1 MRKFLVGTAL
11 LFAVVSLPAQQMV
24 TETRDPAQQQDP
36 DFEKSV
42 KEWTTQPYFISPLVD
57 HLPVVKGIPTPKDV
71 LGYHIGAPYKLT
83 YYADILKY
91 YRALAKATPRVKI
104 ESIGKSDEGRELVV
118 VWVSSDENIKNLQK
132 NRDNLAKIADP
143 RGLNQDQIRQLVAT
157 TKPHYHFM
165 GGLHSGETGPSE
177 MLMELTYRLATE
189 TSPLIKQIRENVIVS
204 VTPVADPDGR
214 DRNVDWFY
222 KGLDEQSAVSA
233 EGARGASGA
242 GGTGATGATGAPGA
256 AVGGGRG
263 GGAALPYWGK
273 YVFHDNNRDINLS
286 QVSMRALVDWYFTA
300 HPPIM
305 HDLHEAQPLLYTYS
319 GGPPQNPN
327 LDPILF
333 TELPFFSNFELS
345 QMTKWGMP
353 GVYTHAFMDGWS
365 PGYLGSV
372 AYNHNGMMRMYE
384 TQSGRESGPG
394 PAAAPVGA
402 GGAAGLPGA
411 RGAGAAGAGAA
422 GQPAAAAPAAQ
433 AGASGARGAGADAA
447 GGQTP
452 PATTTPGQGRGGGRG
467 AGRGAGGAAP
477 AGEGAPAAA
486 QAGRGGGGRATVP
499 TGRGGGQ
506 PREWYRGLPI
516 PPDALANFSR
526 RNNTNYMETGVL
538 SGLQLTS
545 MIPNLVVD
553 NFYRKTQNSIDS
565 GKKDAPFGYVIPAGT
580 RDMTKA
586 VTLVNILRAQRI
598 EIGTAKAEVKVDG
611 QTFPAG
617 SYIIKRDQPYGRL
630 AKNLLERQNYP
641 DPNLTTY
648 DDSGWTMGLAMGVE
662 VKEIKD
668 KAILEVAVTPV
679 DQASVKGKITGSG
692 TAGMAVAHY
701 GSNNMIAFRYKL
713 RGVPMKIAEK
723 NFTADGVEFPAGSF
737 VITGGADMNAVKA
750 AVEQFGLTAASL
762 SAMPTVAMHDADLPR
777 VAIFS
782 SWANTQEIG
791 WYRHA
796 FDQFGIPFDLIF
808 KERLKQG
815 NLRGTYDVIIMPTQ
829 TQNRAAVFAP
839 PAARPVPYVKTD
851 KFKFLGDYGSSP
863 DITGGMGG
871 DGANEFAKFL
881 DAGGTL
887 ICTSQAVQ
895 FPAEFGLART
905 VSANDS
911 TTPNF
916 YAPRPLINAEIVK
929 TDHPVFY
936 GYTEKIIPV
945 KYLGGPL
952 MSVGQPDQGAVLA
965 RYSGG
970 DANVLS
976 GLMRGADEIT
986 NRPFAIDVPGG
997 YSGKGRVVLF
1007 SNNPIYRWQ
1016 NHAEFNMVFNT
1027 MLNWNDLAA
1036 TASGPARTTTTPGG
1050 R

>member
-1 MRKFLVGTAL
+1 MRKFLVGAAL
-11 LFAVVSLPAQQMV
+11 LFAVVALPAQQMV
-24 TETRDPAQQQDP
+24 TETFDPAQTQDA
-36 DFEKSV
+36 DFAKSV

-57 HLPVVKGIPTPKDV
+57 HLPLVKGIPTPKAV
-71 LGYHIGAPYKLT
+71 LGYHVGAPYKLT

-91 YRALAKATPRVKI
+91 YRALAAATPRVKI
-104 ESIGKSDEGRELVV
+104 ETIGKSDEGRELVV
-118 VWVSSDENIKNLQK
+118 VWVSSDENIKNVQK

-143 RGLNQDQIRQLVAT
+143 RGLTPDQIKTLIQT

-204 VTPVADPDGR
+204 ITPVADPDGR

-222 KGLDEQSAVSA
+222 KGLDEQAA
-233 EGARGASGA
+233 AAQA
-242 GGTGATGATGAPGA
+242 GPAGA
-256 AVGGGRG
+256 APAAAGGGR

-286 QVSMRALVDWYFTA
+286 QVAMRSLVDWYFTA

-333 TELPFFSNFELS
+333 AELPFFSNFELA
-345 QMTKWGMP
+345 QMTKYGMP

-394 PAAAPVGA
+394 PGAQRGAAPETA
-402 GGAAGLPGA
+402 
-411 RGAGAAGAGAA
+411 
-422 GQPAAAAPAAQ
+422 PAAATPPVTAPPAP
-433 AGASGARGAGADAA
+433 GADAA

-452 PATTTPGQGRGGGRG
+452 PSPAAAAAADPVQGGRGGRGGRGQGGRG
-467 AGRGAGGAAP
+467 AAGAAP
-477 AGEGAPAAA
+477 AVEAAAQPAAAAAGRAGGAPA
-486 QAGRGGGGRATVP
+486 GGRAGGAP

-516 PPDALANFSR
+516 PPEAIANFSR
-526 RNNTNYMETGVL
+526 RNNTNYMQTGVL
-538 SGLQLTS
+538 SGLQLTA
-545 MIPNLVVD
+545 MFPNLVIE
-553 NFYRKTQNSIDS
+553 NFYTKTKHSIDA
-565 GKKDAPFGYVIPAGT
+565 GKSEAPYGYVIPAGKK
-580 RDMTKA
+580 DMTRSA
-586 VTLVNILRAQRI
+586 TLVNILRAQRI
-598 EIGTAKAEVKVDG
+598 EIGQATSEVKLSEG
-611 QTFPAG
+611 TFPAG
-617 SYIIKRDQPYGRL
+617 SYVIKRDQPYGRL
-630 AKNLLERQNYP
+630 AKNLLEKQNYP

-648 DDSGWTMGLAMGVE
+648 DDSGWTMGLAMLVD

-668 KAILEVAVTPV
+668 KAILDVAVTPV
-679 DQASVKGKITGSG
+679 NEASVKGKVTGAGS
-692 TAGMAVAHY
+692 AGMAVAHY

-713 RGVPMKIAEK
+713 KTVPMKIADK
-723 NFTADGVEFPAGSF
+723 SFTADGVEFPAGSF
-737 VITGGADMNAVKA
+737 VIGAGADLAAVKA
-750 AVEQFGLTAASL
+750 AVEQFGLTGAAL
-762 SAMPTVAMHDADLPR
+762 SAAPAVSMHEADLPR
-777 VAIFS
+777 VALYS
-782 SWANTQEIG
+782 AWNSTQEIG

-808 KERLKQG
+808 KERAKKG
-815 NLRGTYDVIIMPTQ
+815 NLRADYDVIVMPMQ
-829 TQNRAAVFAP
+829 FGASARQDAFAP
-839 PAARPVPYVKTD
+839 PAARPVPYVKSD
-851 KFKFLGDYGSSP
+851 KYKFLGEYGSSP

-871 DGANEFAKFL
+871 DGVEAFAKFL
-881 DAGGTL
+881 EGGGTL
-887 ICTSQAVQ
+887 ICTGNAVR
-895 FPAEFGLART
+895 FPSEFGMART
-905 VSANDS
+905 VDASAS
-911 TTPNF
+911 TTQAF

-929 TDHPVFY
+929 PEHPVFY
-936 GYTEKIIPV
+936 GYTERIMPL

-952 MSVGQPDQGAVLA
+952 MSVGAADQGSVLA
-965 RYSGG
+965 RYPGG

-986 NRPFAIDVPGG
+986 NRPFAIEVPGG
-997 YSGKGRVVLF
+997 YTGKGRVVLF

-1016 NHAEFNMVFNT
+1016 NHAEFNMVFNA
-1027 MLNWNDLAA
+1027 MLNWNDMGAA
-1036 TASGPARTTTTPGG
+1036 PAPGPRVTTAGAG